1 MPYSLGQRYGT
12 RKDRQGVRLK
22 PILLIMTRAPQ
33 IGAAKRRLASDIGY
47 TAAWRFH
54 RNTLKQVST
63 KLTRHPQWKV
73 QMLVSPQR
81 AARASRNWPIRGQ
94 PHAQGQG
101 DLGRRMLRG
110 LSGFPRGVPVIVIGS
125 DIPGVT
131 PSIIRKAF
139 SALRNRDAVFGP
151 AQDGG
156 YWLAGFSGRRNFW
169 RPFHKVQ
176 WSTDQ
181 ALADTLANFSHRQ
194 LALVDTL
201 SDVDDGCAFRAHTT
215 SL

>member
-1 MPYSLGQRYGT
+1 MPCSVDQWYGT
-12 RKDRQGVRLK
+12 GKDSQGVRLK

-33 IGAAKRRLASDIGY
+33 IGAAKRRLANDIGY

-63 KLTRHPQWKV
+63 KLARNPQWKLH
-73 QMLVSPQR
+73 MLVSPQR
-81 AARASRNWPIRGQ
+81 AARPSRNWPIRGC
-94 PHAQGQG
+94 PHAQGKG
-101 DLGRRMLRG
+101 DLGKRMLRG
-110 LSGFPRGVPVIVIGS
+110 LNGFPRGVPVVLIGS

-131 PSIIRKAF
+131 RSIIRKAF
-139 SALRNRDAVFGP
+139 SALKNRDAVFGP

-156 YWLAGFSGRRNFW
+156 YWLAGFSGRRKLW
-169 RPFHKVQ
+169 RPFYRVQ
-176 WSTDQ
+176 WSTDK

-201 SDVDDGCAFRAHTT
+201 SDVDDGYSFRDQPN
-215 SL
+215 LL